1 MIVSWI
7 HKGLKDFFETGSM
20 AGIQAEHAK
29 RLRVRLEILNAIR
42 SLDEMNYPSFRLHA
56 LQGDRKGIW
65 SITVTKNRRITFKFE
80 DGNVYIVNYEDY
92 H

>member
-65 SITVTKNRRITFKFE
+65 SITVTKNWRITFKFE
-80 DGNVYIVNYEDY
+80 DGNVYIVNYED
-92 H
+92 

>member
-65 SITVTKNRRITFKFE
+65 SITVTKNWRITFKFE

-92 H
+92 Q

>member
-65 SITVTKNRRITFKFE
+65 SITVTKNWRITFKFE
-80 DGNVYIVNYEDY
+80 DSNVYIVNYEDY

>member
-65 SITVTKNRRITFKFE
+65 SITVTKNWRITFKFE

>member
-7 HKGLKDFFETGSM
+7 HKGLKDFFEPGSM

-65 SITVTKNRRITFKFE
+65 SITVTKNWRITFKFE

>member
-29 RLRVRLEILNAIR
+29 RLRVRLDILNAIR

-65 SITVTKNRRITFKFE
+65 SITVTKNWRITFKFE

>member
-1 MIVSWI
+1 MPSWI

-65 SITVTKNRRITFKFE
+65 SITVTKNWRITFKFE

>member
-7 HKGLKDFFETGSM
+7 HKGLKDFVETGSM

-65 SITVTKNRRITFKFE
+65 SITVTKNWRITFKFE
-80 DGNVYIVNYEDY
+80 DSNVYIVNYEDY

>member
-29 RLRVRLEILNAIR
+29 RLRVRLEILNALR

-65 SITVTKNRRITFKFE
+65 SITVTKNWRITFKFE